1 MTEIQ
6 GKSILV
12 RVSARLEVAR
22 VRVIGS
28 RLYLI
33 SPNLSLFFFLG
44 QRFAFLEEKIVLYHV
59 MRNFSIE
66 SAQTFDDLRTCGEL
80 ITRPKEGIFVTL
92 AKRF

>member
-1 MTEIQ
+1 MPLCYI
-6 GKSILV
+6 
-12 RVSARLEVAR
+12 VSSDLFYF
-22 VRVIGS
+22 
-28 RLYLI
+28 LLI
-33 SPNLSLFFFLG
+33 FALFFFLG
-44 QRFAFLEEKIVLYHV
+44 QRFAFLEEKIILYHV